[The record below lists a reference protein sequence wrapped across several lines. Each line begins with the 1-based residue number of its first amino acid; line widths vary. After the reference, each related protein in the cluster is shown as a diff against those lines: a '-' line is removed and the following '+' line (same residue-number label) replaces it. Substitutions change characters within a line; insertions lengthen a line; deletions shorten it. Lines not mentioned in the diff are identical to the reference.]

1 MILPSSLT
9 NQVGAEHVLGVKGVP
24 LDDELTLASTLARL
38 ITIII
43 INIKIAISTNIMI
56 MMMIWQVVHWQWGG
70 RCRQQI
76 LPLTNGDHPSSSRS
90 WWCGW

>member
-38 ITIII
+38 IT
-43 INIKIAISTNIMI
+43 NIKIVISTNILI
-56 MMMIWQVVHWQWGG
+56 MMMI
-70 RCRQQI
+70 
-76 LPLTNGDHPSSSRS
+76 
-90 WWCGW
+90 